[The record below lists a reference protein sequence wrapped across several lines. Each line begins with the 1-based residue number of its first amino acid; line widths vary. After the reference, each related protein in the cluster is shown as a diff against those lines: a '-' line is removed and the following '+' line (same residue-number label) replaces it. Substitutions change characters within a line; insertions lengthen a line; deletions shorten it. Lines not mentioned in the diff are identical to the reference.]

1 VFFFFFFSFLF
12 FLVLR
17 GIREAVE
24 CCNRDEEVKVVIIEG
39 RGKGFCGGYDL
50 QLYAEKEGENA
61 GWQESDR
68 KVFIFDDFE

>member
-1 VFFFFFFSFLF
+1 
-12 FLVLR
+12 
-17 GIREAVE
+17 
-24 CCNRDEEVKVVIIEG
+24 VKVVIIEG

-68 KVFIFDDFE
+68 TVFLFDDFECLCDFLICFDFV